1 MLGIPILSK
10 GFPSSGQLPKG
21 IFPSG
26 NTPSLSEPQCLAPPS
41 LLQLERLVPQPVL
54 VAVPG
59 PQLIPAEA
67 PCPHCSLHCLRR
79 PNLTFIKLPLGKLS
93 LGKLPV
99 EDTPFGK
106 MSSTIF
112 YASHKL
118 RKTSNVYYC
127 IYLCHVC
134 YHQLRASL
142 YSGQHSSKQ
151 HFIFQGL
158 SINKIW
164 VLNFTTKQLQ
174 QIQSKE

>member
-1 MLGIPILSK
+1 MLGIPILSQRFSFQRATSQ
-10 GFPSSGQLPKG
+10 GYFPKRQHPKSIG
-21 IFPSG
+21 ASVFG
-26 NTPSLSEPQCLAPPS
+26 PPS
-41 LLQLERLVPQPVL
+41 LFQLQRLVPQPVL